1 MLRVAIIVDNIVEN
15 IIVIEEDNMHMLSEI
30 TYIISDTL
38 ESLDIIS

>member
-1 MLRVAIIVDNIVEN
+1 MIRVAIIVDNTVEN

-38 ESLDIIS
+38 EIGDIIS

>member
-1 MLRVAIIVDNIVEN
+1 MIRVAIIVDNIVEN

-38 ESLDIIS
+38 EIGDIIS

>member
-38 ESLDIIS
+38 EIGNIIS

>member
-38 ESLDIIS
+38 EIGDIIS